1 MKCRHGKLRRTVS
14 AFTNLKT
21 MSRAMC
27 NMDGSTKHHELS
39 TSIRERNL
47 TIKLVRLS
55 RLCCA
60 GMALS
65 SVHLLRR
72 LRLPV
77 DVAVLWIPLAT
88 AQRVPEQGCWADGV
102 RGRECS
108 RQCLPK
114 SWRSRDREHDGETWI
129 WGLSCHMLTTAV
141 DWKVSRPTA
150 SRHSLAGCIWRWSPR
165 SSPLHCNSPAR
176 PGAAQMCPEAHGEAT
191 YKLGWSDLP
200 PDFWPVRRRGWS
212 PASSEARWHKGG
224 GCGPRMQRCWGVR
237 CFSFEPQALGMV
249 LTEMFLSRT
258 KCE

>member
-108 RQCLPK
+108 RQCLPR
-114 SWRSRDREHDGETWI
+114 SWRSRDREHGGETWV
-129 WGLSCHMLTTAV
+129 WGLPHAHDSRRLESVTANCIPPLFGGMHLAMVTTLI
-141 DWKVSRPTA
+141 ST
-150 SRHSLAGCIWRWSPR
+150 
-165 SSPLHCNSPAR
+165 PL
-176 PGAAQMCPEAHGEAT
+176 
-191 YKLGWSDLP
+191 
-200 PDFWPVRRRGWS
+200 
-212 PASSEARWHKGG
+212 
-224 GCGPRMQRCWGVR
+224 
-237 CFSFEPQALGMV
+237 
-249 LTEMFLSRT
+249 
-258 KCE
+258 